1 MAALLAREIGVE
13 KVVDLTTSR
22 LHRAVEVVMMVL
34 RSGSGTRNKVMD
46 GFGLN
51 LWDSPGQSTFG
62 VVPGIL

>member
-51 LWDSPGQSTFG
+51 LWDFLGQSTFC